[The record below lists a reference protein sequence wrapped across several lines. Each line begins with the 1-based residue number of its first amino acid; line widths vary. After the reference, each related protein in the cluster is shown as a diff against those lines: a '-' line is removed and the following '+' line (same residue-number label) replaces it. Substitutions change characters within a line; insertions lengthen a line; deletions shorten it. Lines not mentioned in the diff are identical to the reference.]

1 MRFYLILLFFFACAL
16 TTFAEDYAKIFT
28 KGYQFYLRGDYP
40 SAIEMFKQIPKSQHQ
55 LYEQSLFYLG
65 SIYAYQGDKKAFE
78 ILKEAVT
85 TTLDISMRRTAFNA
99 FARYCIA
106 NKKYKEIVD
115 VSAMSLPLKLPK
127 GNANAWIGWQDS
139 ENSFY
144 IAQASFCL
152 GDKKYSKL
160 IINAILQKDFN
171 DVNSIGVDMF
181 IDSWLSGDDFTKDLD
196 LFVLEKNIKT
206 QTPAGLARLSILQKK
221 PITQSQKDISFFAQI
236 ILAEQDAKLI
246 DKKLFEEEI
255 YKNRNVPFAW
265 QGALILGKIYF
276 NQKNYDRAILCAQ
289 DCIKLSSPEIM
300 SSWQGIMLLADC
312 YRLQK
317 KYQLALDEYKK
328 IYMNKRSRG
337 EPVAESMYKSGLCY
351 FEQGQ
356 WADAHAYFQRVFVV
370 FFRYEYW
377 GSRAYYYDA
386 QCLYSLKQRRD
397 ANATLLEYFRR
408 AKDRNS
414 KIYKEAKKYYD
425 QI

>member
-1 MRFYLILLFFFACAL
+1 MRFYLILLFSFCSVSCFG
-16 TTFAEDYAKIFT
+16 EDFAKIFT
-28 KGYQFYLRGDYP
+28 KGYQFYARGDYP

-152 GDKKYSKL
+152 GNKKYSKL
-160 IINAILQKDFN
+160 IIDAILQN
-171 DVNSIGVDMF
+171 DLDDASSIGVDMI
-181 IDSWLSGDDFTKDLD
+181 IDSWLSGDDFTKDID
-196 LFVLEKNIKT
+196 VSVLEKNIKIK
-206 QTPAGLARLSILQKK
+206 TPAALARLAILQKK
-221 PITQSQKDISFFAQI
+221 PILQSQEDISFFAQI
-236 ILAEQDAKLI
+236 ILAEQNSKII
-246 DKKLFEEEI
+246 DKKLLEEEI
-255 YKNRNVPFAW
+255 YKNRNTPFAW
-265 QGALILGKIYF
+265 QGALVLGKIYF
-276 NQKNYDRAILCAQ
+276 NQKNYDKAILCAK

-312 YRLQK
+312 YRMQK
-317 KYQLALDEYKK
+317 KYESALDEYKK

-337 EPVAESMYKSGLCY
+337 EPVAESMYKSGLCF

-408 AKDRNS
+408 AKDKNS